1 MGLPLP
7 RMRLYLLLFISVV
20 VLGTL
25 AIMLVEGLSPFNAF
39 YFVIVTLSTVGYGDI
54 TPSGAYGRAIIIL
67 VIIFGIGTFV
77 AIFADII
84 YFRDKIREFIAL
96 LFCKD
101 HMIICGLHETT
112 EALAR
117 QFRCDNTKSV
127 VIGELKGTVG
137 EENIRKSSTVML
149 SGDPKDPAVL
159 TRARVERA
167 RAVLALTDSD
177 GLNAEIALSAMKILE
192 HREGNP
198 LTCILQIM
206 DPRLW
211 RIIREHALSPSRN
224 TAVRI
229 DFYNGPS
236 LSACALIGTYF
247 THSIQEWT
255 TDPPLLVVVGA
266 GRLGES
272 IIARASREWFENRS
286 SKVLQ
291 MILVDIRAE
300 AIRGRLLTTY
310 PRLRDAVNISAIS
323 IDVQSPEFQSAGFLK
338 EWKSFSS
345 ALVFICLHDD
355 NAGLTAALALS
366 HHLAGM
372 KAQILIRMD
381 HNSGLA
387 RLVGEMETGEI
398 RIRPFSS
405 LSIASGRDLVLGG
418 IIEVLARAIHDQYLA
433 TLSLHKP
440 LVTNPAMVTW
450 DELPERLRE
459 SNRRQAESIMKKL
472 QAVGCDIAPLTDWTA
487 SAFTF
492 SPGEVEYLAE
502 MEHERWM
509 DDMKRQGFSFG
520 TLKDMGQK
528 THPAMVPYA
537 ELPEPEKE
545 KDRDAVRTIP
555 RYLSLIDFQVYRR

>member
-1 MGLPLP
+1 MGSPLP
-7 RMRLYLLLFISVV
+7 RMQLYLLLLISVL

-39 YFVIVTLSTVGYGDI
+39 YFVIVTLSTVGFGDI
-54 TPSGAYGRAIIIL
+54 TPSGAYGRAITIL

-77 AIFADII
+77 VIFADII
-84 YFRDKIREFIAL
+84 YFRDKIRDFIAL
-96 LFCKD
+96 LFCRD

-112 EALAR
+112 EALTR
-117 QFRCDNTKSV
+117 QFQRDNSKSV
-127 VIGELKGTVG
+127 VIGEIKGTVG
-137 EENIRKSSTVML
+137 EENIRKSSTVMI

-159 TRARVERA
+159 SRSRVERA

-177 GLNAEIALSAMKILE
+177 GLNAEIALAVMKILE
-192 HREGNP
+192 NRKGKP

-211 RIIREHALSPSRN
+211 RIIREQALSPASN
-224 TAVRI
+224 NAVRI

-236 LSACALIGTYF
+236 LSARVLIGTYF
-247 THSIQEWT
+247 TPSIQQWT
-255 TDPPLLVVVGA
+255 MDPPLLVVVGA

-272 IIARASREWFENRS
+272 IIARASREWFEIRS

-291 MILVDIRAE
+291 MILIDLHAE
-300 AIRGRLLTTY
+300 AIKDRLLTTY
-310 PRLRDAVNISAIS
+310 PHLRDAVNISAIS
-323 IDVQSPEFQSAGFLK
+323 IDVQSPEFQSARLPN
-338 EWKSFSS
+338 ECKSFSS

-355 NAGLTAALALS
+355 NAGLTAALTLS
-366 HHLAGM
+366 HHLAGI
-372 KAQILIRMD
+372 KAQILVRMD

-387 RLVGEMETGEI
+387 CLVGEMETGEI
-398 RIRPFSS
+398 QIRPFSS

-418 IIEVLARAIHDQYLA
+418 VIEILARAIHDQYLA
-433 TLSLHKP
+433 TSSLHGP
-440 LVTNPAMVTW
+440 VVTNPAMVKW
-450 DELPERLRE
+450 DELPERLKE

-472 QAVGCDIAPLTDWTA
+472 WAVGCDIAPLTDWTA

-520 TLKDMGQK
+520 ILKDMVRK
-528 THPAMVPYA
+528 THPAIVPYA

-545 KDRDAVRTIP
+545 KDRDAVRLIP
-555 RYLSLIDFQVYRR
+555 RYLSIIDFQIYRR